1 MFKRLF
7 ILTVGIG
14 AGLAIGVW
22 AVRKVEDTSRKLRPE
37 SLAAGA
43 ADRAGSFGARVR
55 MAMAEG
61 RAAAAAREVELRGV
75 YGVGTA
81 DRPPVA

>member
-1 MFKRLF
+1 VFKRLF

-14 AGLAIGVW
+14 AGLAVGVW

-37 SLAAGA
+37 ALAASA
-43 ADRAGSFGARVR
+43 ADRAGSYGERLRNAL
-55 MAMAEG
+55 AEG
-61 RAAAAAREVELRGV
+61 RAAAAAREAELRGV

-81 DRPPVA
+81 DRPPTA